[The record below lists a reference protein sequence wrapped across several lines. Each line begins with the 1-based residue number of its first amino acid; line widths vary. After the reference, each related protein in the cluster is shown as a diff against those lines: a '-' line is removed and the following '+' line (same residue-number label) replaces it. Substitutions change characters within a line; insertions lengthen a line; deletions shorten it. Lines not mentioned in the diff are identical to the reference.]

1 MEVALREC
9 LATAMWNANA
19 KTGLRVSIV
28 PLIQKVLNEL
38 LPKMDSVGAEKLRVA
53 ADPSTTLPKC

>member
-9 LATAMWNANA
+9 LAAAMWNANA

-38 LPKMDSVGAEKLRVA
+38 FGGTKNCKAL
-53 ADPSTTLPKC
+53 STA